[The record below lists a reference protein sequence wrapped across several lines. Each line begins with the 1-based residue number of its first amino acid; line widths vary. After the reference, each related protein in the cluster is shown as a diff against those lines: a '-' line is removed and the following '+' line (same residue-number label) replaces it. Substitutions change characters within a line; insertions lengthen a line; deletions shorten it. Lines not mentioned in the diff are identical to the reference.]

1 MKLDTAGLQAFVAIA
16 DHGNFHKAGS
26 ALSLSQTGIS
36 RRLQQLERQLGVKL
50 LDRTTR
56 VVSLTPVGAAFLP
69 KARQLIQEL
78 ESAMVELRDV
88 RRHSRGAVIVSCI
101 ITGALHM
108 LPDVLQRYARRFPGN
123 RIKILDSSSP
133 DVDEAVLQRR
143 AEFGINVVTRRHA
156 ELETTTL
163 AHDPFVLMCRDD
175 HPLADRARVR
185 WQELAK
191 HDVIS
196 LGRGSGSE
204 AILRYAL
211 TRLQLD
217 LHGTFEAQHASTAL
231 GLVAAGNG
239 IAILPSMTRRKGTYP
254 RVRLIPVVD
263 PVVER
268 ELAVVKRRGTTLSPA
283 AEALY
288 DMVCEAFRD
297 AGARAATRRQ

>member
-16 DHGNFHKAGS
+16 DNGNFHKAGNE
-26 ALSLSQTGIS
+26 LSLSQTGVS

-50 LDRTTR
+50 FDRTTR

-69 KARQLIQEL
+69 KARQLIQEFEL
-78 ESAMVELRDV
+78 AMVELRDA
-88 RRHSRGAVIVSCI
+88 RRHSRGAVIISCV
-101 ITGALHM
+101 ITGALHI
-108 LPDVLQRYARRFPGN
+108 LPDILQRYTRRYPGN

-133 DVDEAVLQRR
+133 EVDEAVLQRR
-143 AEFGINVVTRRHA
+143 AEFGINVVTRRHPD
-156 ELETTTL
+156 LETMIL

-175 HPLADRARVR
+175 HPLAERARVR

-191 HDVIS
+191 YDVIS

-204 AILRYAL
+204 AILSYAL
-211 TRLQLD
+211 SHMKLD
-217 LHGTFEAQHASTAL
+217 LRGTFEAQHASTAL
-231 GLVAAGNG
+231 GLVATGGG
-239 IAILPSMTRRKGTYP
+239 IAILPSMTRRKGTYS

-288 DMVCEAFRD
+288 DMVSEAFRD
-297 AGARAATRRQ
+297 TGNRTGSRR